1 MKKIITAT
9 ALPFFS
15 RRLPLLRLTPPLII
29 SPLLPQVRVLA
40 SKARRETRADQ
51 PSSRTRWTMQAHRP
65 RPVAP
70 LRSHLKMQRASRVP
84 LAIRAARL
92 KSRIRRKSERLF
104 CAIRPRRILSRGL
117 SVAPQCEAETERRL
131 EALRGFWGSSS
142 ASTLI
147 SELGEGGQLLV
158 CRLFLLQRLA

>member
-92 KSRIRRKSERLF
+92 KSRTRRKSERLF
-104 CAIRPRRILSRGL
+104 CAIRPRRILAGGFRLRL
-117 SVAPQCEAETERRL
+117 SAKPKPNVGQRPCAVFGVLRRL
-131 EALRGFWGSSS
+131 R
-142 ASTLI
+142 
-147 SELGEGGQLLV
+147 
-158 CRLFLLQRLA
+158 R